1 MSLDIVPRLRDYNT
15 LVKNHTKWTHLFCIM
30 IRTILGFYIITSPVI
45 SNTILYLL
53 LAIVIMF
60 SYKLFNTNTWKGYL
74 KTVYA
79 YGLAYKLIEYG
90 YKDYAGLL
98 LIFEALLSL
107 QSRHIVT
114 LINI

>member
-1 MSLDIVPRLRDYNT
+1 
-15 LVKNHTKWTHLFCIM
+15 M
-30 IRTILGFYIITSPVI
+30 IRTILGFYIITSPII

-90 YKDYAGLL
+90 YKDYAGMLI
-98 LIFEALLSL
+98 IFEALLSL

>member
-1 MSLDIVPRLRDYNT
+1 MSLDIVPRLRDNNT

-30 IRTILGFYIITSPVI
+30 IRTILGFYIITSPI
-45 SNTILYLL
+45 INNTILYLL

-90 YKDYAGLL
+90 YKDYAGMLI
-98 LIFEALLSL
+98 IFEALLSL